1 MSVVTDVTDEPAQE
15 TGPRPSG
22 PEASRQSG
30 PERPFGPELAAE
42 RAARAAAERAVREKD
57 QLLASVSHDLRTPVT
72 AILMWIDVLRRQPGE
87 LTRGLQ
93 AIERSARAQTRILDE
108 MLARLSA
115 EEPGPAP
122 ETPPPSPPTTDLGGA
137 KVLVV
142 EDEPDVRELL
152 RWLLE
157 SNQAVV
163 CTASSVDEALV
174 LLAKERPDIVISD
187 IGMPNRDGF
196 SLIRAIR
203 GLDARDGGQTPAVA
217 LTAFAH
223 PEDRTRALLAGYQ
236 FHIPKP
242 IDPAELLAALATL
255 YARRDR

>member
-1 MSVVTDVTDEPAQE
+1 MSPVSDE
-15 TGPRPSG
+15 SG
-22 PEASRQSG
+22 QQLIR
-30 PERPFGPELAAE
+30 E
-42 RAARAAAERAVREKD
+42 RAARAAAEQACRERN
-57 QLLASVSHDLRTPVT
+57 QLLASLSHDLRTPVT

-108 MLARLSA
+108 LLTRLSA
-115 EEPGPAP
+115 EEPAPAP
-122 ETPPPSPPTTDLGGA
+122 ETPPPAPASDLGGI

-157 SNQAVV
+157 SNHAVV

-174 LLAKERPDIVISD
+174 LLAKERPDVVISD

-223 PEDRTRALLAGYQ
+223 PKDRTRALLAGYQ

-255 YARRDR
+255 SARRDR